1 MTESKQLR
9 LGIIGCG
16 AISEQGHLPAL
27 KTLGIKPA
35 LLVDVDLPRTER
47 LAKQFRA
54 AAVAPALKPEH
65 FDAIDAAIVATPP
78 LHHGPVC
85 IELLRRGKHVLVE
98 KPMTIAVDE
107 ARAVVA
113 AAEQGKAVLG
123 VGYVHR
129 FSHVRQWAHALVKS
143 GRLGQIRRF
152 DIREGH
158 VYDWPLKSDSMW
170 RREQSGGGVL
180 IDGGTHI
187 FDTMAWMFGE
197 VASVDYR
204 DDSYGGV
211 EADCIV
217 ELKMKSG
224 ATGVIELSR
233 SRFLRNTI
241 RIEGTAGHVEFNI
254 VQFNKVV
261 DASPELLSFEADGVT
276 PATMPTNIVL
286 PDLFV
291 KQLSLWLKAIETGGQ
306 PPVTGRDGLTAVEL
320 VARCYAVRRPWELPW
335 VQPDRQM
342 PMRETANA

>member
-1 MTESKQLR
+1 MTDSKQLR

-27 KTLGIKPA
+27 KRLGYKPA
-35 LLVDVDLPRTER
+35 LLVDLDLPRVER

-54 AAVAPALKPEH
+54 EAVAAALKPEH
-65 FDAIDAAIVATPP
+65 FAQIDAAIVASPP
-78 LHHGPVC
+78 LYHGPVC
-85 IELLRRGKHVLVE
+85 IDVLRRGKHVLVE

-113 AAEQGKAVLG
+113 AAEQGKAVLS

-152 DIREGH
+152 DIREGY
-158 VYDWPLKSDSMW
+158 VYDWNLKSDSMW

-187 FDTMAWMFGE
+187 FDTVAWMFGD
-197 VASVDYR
+197 VASVEYR

-217 ELKMKSG
+217 DLKMKSG

-233 SRFLRNTI
+233 TRTLRNTI

-254 VQFNKVV
+254 VQYNRVV
-261 DASPELLSFEADGVT
+261 DASPEVLTFEADGVT
-276 PATMPTNIVL
+276 PATMPANIVL
-286 PDLFV
+286 PDLFA
-291 KQLSLWLKAIETGGQ
+291 KQLTLWLEAIATKSQ
-306 PPVTGRDGLTAVEL
+306 PPVTGHDGLTAVEL

-335 VQPDRQM
+335 VQPDRQIT
-342 PMRETANA
+342 MRETANA